1 MHTCTPT
8 STTEPLLTRCA
19 PLTAKDIELYP
30 RSNIVQY
37 DSLPECWKDHVKQVA
52 RIYITRYDLN
62 TVTHINIP
70 WGLETTLR
78 GFLSNQIVIIGFE
91 PILQEVMRACAPPH
105 RRYMIFTVPCPAA
118 LENPYWTIAFV
129 L

>member
-1 MHTCTPT
+1 MHKYVA
-8 STTEPLLTRCA
+8 TEPLLSCCA

-37 DSLPECWKDHVKQVA
+37 DSLPDPWKDHVKQVA
-52 RIYITRYDLN
+52 RIYIESQKPET
-62 TVTHINIP
+62 TTHIRIP

-78 GFLSNQIVIIGFE
+78 GFLSSQTVIIGFE
-91 PILQEVMRACAPPH
+91 PILQEVMREITPH

-118 LENPYWTIAFV
+118 LETPHWIIAFV

>member
-1 MHTCTPT
+1 M
-8 STTEPLLTRCA
+8 EPLLSRCA
-19 PLTAKDIELYP
+19 PLSAKDIELYP

-37 DSLPECWKDHVKQVA
+37 DSLPDSWKDHVKQVA
-52 RIYITRYDLN
+52 RIYIAAYDLA
-62 TVTHINIP
+62 TTTHIRIP

-78 GFLSNQIVIIGFE
+78 GFLSSQTVIIGFE
-91 PILQEVMRACAPPH
+91 PILQEVMRSCAPH

-118 LENPYWTIAFV
+118 LETPHWIIAFV